1 LFFQILFIFRFKDD
15 GKKFPGGVHDATVFK
30 ESGIFKNHS
39 RIIPEFAK
47 LVGNKEI
54 PFIILRDPAY
64 PLIPRLLK
72 PYTGHLTP
80 QEESFNWHLSW
91 GRIVVEN
98 AFGRL
103 KGRWRCLAKRIDINY
118 KFVPYVA
125 LACATLHNLV
135 EIRKEKFTPI
145 NEYECNQQPPDWHC
159 NQVLE
164 SPECDP
170 SDLREHLREY
180 IVSNFPL
187 RSSSK

>member
-1 LFFQILFIFRFKDD
+1 
-15 GKKFPGGVHDATVFK
+15 
-30 ESGIFKNHS
+30 
-39 RIIPEFAK
+39 
-47 LVGNKEI
+47 
-54 PFIILRDPAY
+54 
-64 PLIPRLLK
+64 
-72 PYTGHLTP
+72 
-80 QEESFNWHLSW
+80 
-91 GRIVVEN
+91 VEN

-145 NEYECNQQPPDWHC
+145 KKYECNQQPPDWHC